1 MREFAIVYR
10 VDGMF
15 DISLYP
21 ADAQGQYRL
30 LLKGTGNSTYS
41 RVPCNVAGVETDMW
55 VNEDF
60 ISLELPLN
68 DVATVCHS
76 MMVGP
81 ENAYICGDVV
91 FTGPTDKRGF
101 TRGLYAEEAA
111 EVLQELI
118 MLEEMITKS
127 RLHHAREARESGAHA
142 GKHPV

>member
-1 MREFAIVYR
+1 MRALTVNAETMETSIIDLPREGALAQMQEAVGGYIECV
-10 VDGMF
+10 
-15 DISLYP
+15 SLE
-21 ADAQGQYRL
+21 GF
-30 LLKGTGNSTYS
+30 
-41 RVPCNVAGVETDMW
+41 DMW

-68 DVATVCHS
+68 DVATVCQS

-111 EVLQELI
+111 EILQELI

-127 RLHHAREARESGAHA
+127 RLHHAREARESGAHV